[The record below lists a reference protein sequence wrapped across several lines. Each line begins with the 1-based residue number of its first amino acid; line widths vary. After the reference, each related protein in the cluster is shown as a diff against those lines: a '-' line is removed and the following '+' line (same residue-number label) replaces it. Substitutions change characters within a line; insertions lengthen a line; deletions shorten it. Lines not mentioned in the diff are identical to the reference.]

1 MTAMKTIHAYVGCRT
16 TRERDARGR
25 GISVYAVDPA
35 TRRWELTDV
44 HISLDNPSFL
54 VLNARQDVLY
64 AVHGD
69 GNEVSS
75 YRVDRSS
82 GRLSLLNRQSC
93 EGRNPVH
100 LALSRDGS
108 ALVVANYATGT
119 VARLPVG
126 AEGELGPVS
135 SLIPLPGVPGPHRTE
150 QTGAHPHQAARYAT
164 TRYNTNWH
172 IVPDKGLDTVFAIQW
187 LETGEPR
194 IVGHRCRSGAGPR
207 HAAFHPTLP
216 LVYVANEL
224 DSTITAW
231 TFDVFTG
238 ALEPLHT
245 VSVIP
250 CNAHD
255 DTSAAGIAIDPAGRS
270 LYVSNR
276 GHDSVAT
283 LPLDGTTGMPGPPR
297 WTDTQ
302 GNFPRFIS
310 LDPSGTCL
318 YVANER
324 SDCIVQY
331 ALDRISGMPSPTGQ
345 TVHTGSPVCIVF
357 KTTQE

>member
-1 MTAMKTIHAYVGCRT
+1 MKTIYIYVGCRT
-16 TRERDARGR
+16 TRERNARGR
-25 GISVYAVDPA
+25 GISIYAVDPA
-35 TRRWELTDV
+35 NQRWELTD
-44 HISLDNPSFL
+44 ICLASENPSFL
-54 VLNARQDVLY
+54 TLNARQDVLY

-69 GNEVSS
+69 GSELSS
-75 YRVDRSS
+75 YHVDHSS

-100 LALSRDGS
+100 LAFSRDGS
-108 ALVVANYATGT
+108 SLVVANYATGT
-119 VARLPVG
+119 VARIPVG
-126 AEGELGPVS
+126 TEGELAPVS
-135 SLIPLPGVPGPHRTE
+135 SLVSLSGTPGPNRTE
-150 QTGAHPHQAARYAT
+150 QAGSHPHQVSRYAT

-194 IVGHRCRSGAGPR
+194 VVGHRCRSGAGPR
-207 HAAFHPTLP
+207 HAAFHPALP

-224 DSTITAW
+224 DSTVTAW
-231 TFDVFTG
+231 GFDVFTG

-250 CNAHD
+250 CNAHG
-255 DTSAAGIAIDPAGRS
+255 DTSAAGIAIDSTGRF

-283 LPLDGTTGMPGPPR
+283 LPLDGSSGMPGQPR
-297 WTDTQ
+297 WIDTQ

-310 LDPSGTCL
+310 LDPSGSYL

-324 SDCIVQY
+324 SDSIVQY
-331 ALDRISGMPSPTGQ
+331 ALDKTSGMPSPTGQ

-357 KTTQE
+357 KTIQE

>member
-1 MTAMKTIHAYVGCRT
+1 MKPIHAYVGCRT
-16 TRERDARGR
+16 TRERNARGR
-25 GISVYAVDPA
+25 GISVYTVDPV
-35 TRRWELTDV
+35 RQLWELTD
-44 HISLDNPSFL
+44 ICQAPENPSFL
-54 VLNARQDVLY
+54 ALNARQDVLY

-69 GNEVSS
+69 GNDLSS
-75 YRVDRSS
+75 YHVDHSS

-100 LALSRDGS
+100 LGFSRDGAS
-108 ALVVANYATGT
+108 LIVANYATGT
-119 VARLPVG
+119 VARLSVG
-126 AEGELGPVS
+126 AEGELAPVS
-135 SLIPLPGVPGPHRTE
+135 SLVTLPGAPGPHRSE
-150 QTGAHPHQAARYAT
+150 QAGSHPHQVSRYAT
-164 TRYNTNWH
+164 RRYNTNWH

-194 IVGHRCRSGAGPR
+194 VVGHRCRSGAGPR

-224 DSTITAW
+224 DSTITVW
-231 TFDVFTG
+231 SFDVFTG

-250 CNAHD
+250 SSAHG
-255 DTSAAGIAIDPAGRS
+255 DTSVAGVAIDPAGRS

-283 LPLDGTTGMPGPPR
+283 LPLDGTSGIPGQPR
-297 WTDTQ
+297 WTDAH

-310 LDPSGTCL
+310 LDPSGTYL

-324 SDCIVQY
+324 SDNIVQY
-331 ALDRISGMPSPTGQ
+331 ALDKTSGMPSPTGQ

-357 KTTQE
+357 KTIQE

>member
-1 MTAMKTIHAYVGCRT
+1 MKPIFAYVGCRT
-16 TRERDARGR
+16 TRERNARGR
-25 GISVYAVDPA
+25 GISVFAVDPVNQ
-35 TRRWELTDV
+35 RWELTDICEV
-44 HISLDNPSFL
+44 PDNPSFL
-54 VLNARQDVLY
+54 ALNARQDVLY

-69 GNEVSS
+69 GSELSS
-75 YRVDRSS
+75 YRVEHSS

-93 EGRNPVH
+93 EGTNPVH
-100 LALSRDGS
+100 LAFSRDGFS
-108 ALVVANYATGT
+108 LIVANYATGT
-119 VARLPVG
+119 VARIPVG
-126 AEGELGPVS
+126 PEGELAPVS
-135 SLIPLPGVPGPHRTE
+135 SLVSLSGTLGPHRTE
-150 QTGAHPHQAARYAT
+150 QAGSHPHQVSRYAT

-187 LETGEPR
+187 LESGEPR
-194 IVGHRCRSGAGPR
+194 VVGRRCRSGAGPR

-224 DSTITAW
+224 DSTVTAW
-231 TFDVFTG
+231 GFDVFTG
-238 ALEPLHT
+238 VLEPLHT

-250 CNAHD
+250 CNAHC
-255 DTSAAGIAIDPAGRS
+255 DTSAAGIAIDPAGRT

-283 LPLDGTTGMPGPPR
+283 LPLNGTSGLPGQPR

-310 LDPSGTCL
+310 LDPSGRYL

-324 SDCIVQY
+324 SDSIVQY
-331 ALDRISGMPSPTGQ
+331 ALDRSSGMPSPTGQ
-345 TVHTGSPVCIVF
+345 VVHTGSPVCIVF
-357 KTTQE
+357 KTVQE